1 MLREAVD
8 GRGVRTEQV
17 GPAFSLHRDTDEL
30 DPDSEMGGPKTATA
44 RKPAS
49 GASEQADLRG
59 DALGQRLVP
68 SCQPVLVN
76 SVSGRSTRAPS
87 MTISTRSLKNATR
100 PITAPA
106 SLSGAS

>member
-1 MLREAVD
+1 MF
-8 GRGVRTEQV
+8 GPTEV
-17 GPAFSLHRDTDEL
+17 GSAFSLHRDTDEL
-30 DPDSEMGGPKTATA
+30 DLGSEVGGPKTATA

-49 GASEQADLRG
+49 GASGETDLRG
-59 DALGQRLVP
+59 EELGQRLVP

-87 MTISTRSLKNATR
+87 TTISTRSLKNATR